1 MGIFQEY
8 QMLNRE
14 NLESGLG
21 VEYNMDS
28 CVRKKEQIA
37 KKWPGTKKKCP
48 PHPPPKRK
56 ENDGKEKSNPP
67 RQPNWIGIGHATAY
81 KR

>member
-48 PHPPPKRK
+48 PPNE
-56 ENDGKEKSNPP
+56 ENDGKKNSAML
-67 RQPNWIGIGHATAY
+67 GIW
-81 KR
+81 

>member
-37 KKWPGTKKKCP
+37 KKWPGTKKKS
-48 PHPPPKRK
+48 PPPKTQGTG
-56 ENDGKEKSNPP
+56 GKKKKKK
-67 RQPNWIGIGHATAY
+67 QGLC
-81 KR
+81 

>member
-1 MGIFQEY
+1 
-8 QMLNRE
+8 MLNRE

-37 KKWPGTKKKCP
+37 KKWPDTKKKC
-48 PHPPPKRK
+48 PPPKRK
-56 ENDGKEKSNPP
+56 ENDGKKKSVML
-67 RQPNWIGIGHATAY
+67 GF
-81 KR
+81 

>member
-1 MGIFQEY
+1 
-8 QMLNRE
+8 MLNRE

-48 PHPPPKRK
+48 PPPQKKKKKAPPPPPKRK
-56 ENDGKEKSNPP
+56 KKEGKKKSVMF
-67 RQPNWIGIGHATAY
+67 GFL
-81 KR
+81 